1 MVEPTSAESPGFYA
15 ALPVFDRFSDVYDR
29 TRYSRVPLDWDV
41 VVTDVEGS
49 TKAIEAGR
57 YKDVNAAGV
66 ASIVALR
73 NALSEFDLPFVF
85 GGDGATVL
93 TPASQRER
101 VHTALRG
108 IRVMAKDALGM
119 TMRASMVPVAELD
132 ASNCEV
138 RVARFGAS
146 PNATFAM
153 FSGSGLSEAERR
165 IKDPTE
171 GPGYAVSDEGP
182 SEASFEGFECR
193 WKPLESRR
201 GKVVSLL
208 VQATAEDRSEAALAY
223 HDVLD
228 AISALLGDAEGR
240 PVAPENLNVAAQ
252 GRAFNTEA
260 RITVGASGGVGVVA
274 RTLVIAAQ
282 AAVGRY
288 GMDRGKKTL
297 GFPADVYR
305 DEVAANTDFRKF
317 DDTLRMVLDVT
328 DEQHQALEADL
339 SQRHAAGSIVY
350 GTHIAS
356 AALMTCAITS
366 YHGQHMHFV
375 DGADGGYALA
385 AKQLKAQRK
394 R

>member
-1 MVEPTSAESPGFYA
+1 M
-15 ALPVFDRFSDVYDR
+15 
-29 TRYSRVPLDWDV
+29 
-41 VVTDVEGS
+41 
-49 TKAIEAGR
+49 
-57 YKDVNAAGV
+57 
-66 ASIVALR
+66 
-73 NALSEFDLPFVF
+73 
-85 GGDGATVL
+85 L

-260 RITVGASGGVGVVA
+260 RITVGAS
-274 RTLVIAAQ
+274 
-282 AAVGRY
+282 
-288 GMDRGKKTL
+288 
-297 GFPADVYR
+297 
-305 DEVAANTDFRKF
+305 
-317 DDTLRMVLDVT
+317 
-328 DEQHQALEADL
+328 
-339 SQRHAAGSIVY
+339 
-350 GTHIAS
+350 
-356 AALMTCAITS
+356 
-366 YHGQHMHFV
+366 
-375 DGADGGYALA
+375 
-385 AKQLKAQRK
+385 
-394 R
+394 

>member
-1 MVEPTSAESPGFYA
+1 MVESTSSESPGFYA
-15 ALPVFDRFSDVYDR
+15 ALPVFDRFADVYDPA
-29 TRYSRVPLDWDV
+29 RYSPVPLDWDV

-49 TKAIEAGR
+49 TLAIEAGR
-57 YKDVNAAGV
+57 YKDVNALGV

-73 NALSEFDLPFVF
+73 NALPEFDLPFVF

-93 TPASQRER
+93 TPVSQRPR
-101 VHTALRG
+101 VHAALRG

-132 ASNCEV
+132 SADCAV

-165 IKDPTE
+165 IKDPVE
-171 GPGYAVSDEGP
+171 GERYAVNDEGP
-182 SEASFEGFECR
+182 SDASFEGFECR
-193 WKPLESRR
+193 WKPLGSRH
-201 GKVVSLL
+201 GKIISLL
-208 VQATAEDRSEAALAY
+208 VQATAADRTEAAQAY
-223 HDVLD
+223 HQVLE
-228 AISALLGDAEGR
+228 AIAVVLGPAQGR

-252 GRAFNTEA
+252 GRAFQTEA
-260 RITVGASGGVGVVA
+260 RIRVGRRGGVGVLA
-274 RTLVIAAQ
+274 RTQLIKAQ
-282 AAVGRY
+282 TAVGRF
-288 GMDRGKKTL
+288 GMARGKQTL

-305 DEVAANTDFRKF
+305 DEVVANTDFRKF

-328 DEQHQALEADL
+328 DAQHRALEDDL
-339 SQRHAAGSIVY
+339 SQRHAAGTIIY
-350 GTHIAS
+350 GTHVAT

-366 YHGQHMHFV
+366 YRGQHMHFV

-385 AKQLKAQRK
+385 AKQLKAQRNA
-394 R
+394 